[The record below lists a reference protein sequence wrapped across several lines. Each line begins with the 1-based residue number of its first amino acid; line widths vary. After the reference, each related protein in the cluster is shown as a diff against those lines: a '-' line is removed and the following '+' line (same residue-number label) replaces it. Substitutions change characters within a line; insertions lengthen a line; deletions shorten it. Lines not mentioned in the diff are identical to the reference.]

1 MRRNTLSSSRIL
13 ASVILFCAIGT
24 ASASAQT
31 SDGQAQGRPTER
43 TASAQSYTR
52 ERTLAAHESESRC
65 GGFIE
70 QAPQAASGQLV
81 GAYTEREARLFSQGD
96 YVYIDAGSQS
106 GVREGQEFTVVR
118 PRGRFSSKF
127 SRKGNLGVYT
137 QEVGRVRVLRV
148 RDRVS
153 VVEVVRSCTD
163 LLLGDQLRPYASLE
177 VPPARAAGVLD
188 VFAEPTGK
196 QTGRIVLARDGRE
209 TLARDD
215 VVFIDLGREDNIKV
229 GDYLTVYRPEN
240 RGTIIGYGGEI
251 TANARRNYG
260 SNEFKGGDFSNQSQR
275 VKDVDG
281 SRYGTTLKT
290 PEIMHRRPPVPR
302 MVVGELVV
310 LRVEGRTATAVIT
323 RVAKEVHTG
332 DSVEVQ

>member
-1 MRRNTLSSSRIL
+1 VRRNTLSSSRIL

-31 SDGQAQGRPTER
+31 SDGQAQSRPSER
-43 TASAQSYTR
+43 TAAAQSS
-52 ERTLAAHESESRC
+52 ERAMAAHESESRC

-70 QAPQAASGQLV
+70 QTPQAASGQLV

-127 SRKGNLGVYT
+127 SKKGNLGVYT

-153 VVEVVRSCTD
+153 VVEVVSSCTD

-177 VPPARAAGVLD
+177 VPSARAAGVLD

-209 TLARDD
+209 TLASND

-240 RGTIIGYGGEI
+240 HGTIVNYGGEI
-251 TANARRNYG
+251 AANARRNFG
-260 SNEFKGGDFSNQSQR
+260 SNEFKGGGFSDQSQR

-281 SRYGTTLKT
+281 SRYGTTLKS
-290 PEIMHRRPPVPR
+290 PEIKHERPPIPR

>member
-1 MRRNTLSSSRIL
+1 MRRNRLSSRRML
-13 ASVILFCAIGT
+13 ASVLLFCAIGT

-31 SDGQAQGRPTER
+31 GDGQAQGRQIER
-43 TASAQSYTR
+43 SASAPS
-52 ERTLAAHESESRC
+52 RTPAARESESRC

-70 QAPQAASGQLV
+70 QTPQAASGQLV
-81 GAYTEREARLFSQGD
+81 GAYTEREERLFSQGD
-96 YVYIDAGSQS
+96 YVYIDAGAQS

-127 SRKGNLGVYT
+127 SKKGNLGVYT
-137 QEVGRVRVLRV
+137 QEVGRVRVVRV

-153 VVEVVRSCTD
+153 VVEVLRSCTD
-163 LLLGDQLRPYASLE
+163 LLLGDLLRPYAPVD

-188 VFAEPTGK
+188 LFAEPTGK

-240 RGTIIGYGGEI
+240 HGTIAHYGGEI
-251 TANARRNYG
+251 ASNARRNFG
-260 SNEFKGGDFSNQSQR
+260 SNEFKGGGFSNQSQR
-275 VKDVDG
+275 VKDVNG
-281 SRYGTTLKT
+281 SKYGTTLKS
-290 PEIMHRRPPVPR
+290 PEIKHKRPPIPR

-323 RVAKEVHTG
+323 RVSKEVHTG
-332 DSVEVQ
+332 DAVEVQ